1 MQEYES
7 DRWRIIST
15 KVGHGFSAA
24 ACKTKAAEL
33 RPDLYE
39 VEPEQGVGFVAE
51 EEEQEEL
58 GVEEEVEG
66 DDEEVEA
73 DESEVE
79 EYSWNLLMRYDT
91 LKLCR
96 WSAEEQRNDGYGK
109 NG

>member
-24 ACKTKAAEL
+24 ACKAKAAEL

-39 VEPEQGVGFVAE
+39 VEPKQGVGFVAE

-66 DDEEVEA
+66 DDEEEEEGA

-79 EYSWNLLMRYDT
+79 EYS
-91 LKLCR
+91 
-96 WSAEEQRNDGYGK
+96 
-109 NG
+109 